1 MRGELVKRV
10 GIVAKPDAGEARAV
24 VGRLIEWLGARG
36 LKVLLEKETAPLAP
50 DAGVSQASRT
60 ELPGQV
66 DFLIVLGGDGTL
78 LAVARAVGDLGI
90 PLLGVNL
97 GGLGFLTAT
106 TLDEMIPALEAFLQG
121 QMVIEERMMLA
132 ARVRRSERS
141 VSELLALNDVVIM
154 KSAMSRIIDLSV
166 SVEGQSATAYRADG
180 LIIATPTGS
189 TAYSLS
195 AGGPILFPTMDA
207 VVLTPICSHTLTAR
221 PVVLPGT
228 QRIEVTLFSN
238 QEVML
243 TVDGQVGVGLRERDT
258 VEVQRAASRIRLVR
272 FPQKHFFSVLR
283 TKLKWGER

>member
-1 MRGELVKRV
+1 MKKV
-10 GIVAKPDAGEARAV
+10 GIVAKPDAAEAPEV
-24 VGRLIEWLGARG
+24 VRRLVQWLGARG
-36 LKVLLEKETAPLAP
+36 LVVVLEKETASLVP
-50 DAGVSQASRT
+50 DVPATPASRA
-60 ELPGQV
+60 ELPSQV
-66 DFLIVLGGDGTL
+66 DFLVVLGGDGTL

-106 TLDEMIPALEAFLQG
+106 TLDEMIPALDAFVHG
-121 QMVIEERMMLA
+121 RMVVEERMMLA
-132 ARVRRSERS
+132 ATVRRGERS
-141 VSELLALNDVVIM
+141 VGEFLALNDAVIM

-166 SVEGQSATAYRADG
+166 SVDGQSATAYRADG

-195 AGGPILFPTMDA
+195 AGGPILVPTMDA

-228 QRIEVTLFSN
+228 QRIDVTLLSYN

-243 TVDGQVGVGLRERDT
+243 TIDGQTGLGLKERDT
-258 VEVQRAASRIRLVR
+258 VEVQRAAPRIRLVR

-283 TKLKWGER
+283 AKLKWGER